1 MLDRH
6 SKYGTTA
13 DAFEV
18 WKKHLVSMGYGYKLG
33 IDLPGESR
41 GFIPNS
47 AYYNRAY
54 GEGRWSANT
63 IISVA
68 IGQGEVLATPLQIA
82 NLCATI
88 ANRGYFITPHVVK
101 EIVGVGLP
109 HRLHEKHY
117 PTIDRAYYN
126 EIVEGM
132 RMAVTGG
139 TCRRA
144 AFGDVAVCGKTG
156 TAQNPHGKDHSAF
169 MGFAPMDNP
178 KIAICVYVENAG
190 FGATYGV
197 PIGSLMMEMYLNG
210 EISESRKYMETQMLE
225 ASTTG
230 YPRTFISNNKPKPDT
245 ESNATKDSIQ

>member
-1 MLDRH
+1 MARL
-6 SKYGTTA
+6 K
-13 DAFEV
+13 
-18 WKKHLVSMGYGYKLG
+18 
-33 IDLPGESR
+33 DL
-41 GFIPNS
+41 
-47 AYYNRAY
+47 YY
-54 GEGRWSANT
+54 
-63 IISVA
+63 
-68 IGQGEVLATPLQIA
+68 
-82 NLCATI
+82 
-88 ANRGYFITPHVVK
+88 
-101 EIVGVGLP
+101 
-109 HRLHEKHY
+109 
-117 PTIDRAYYN
+117 D

-230 YPRTFISNNKPKPDT
+230 YPRTFISNNKPKPYT